1 MELGGVVIRVSSQ
14 TPSPEQPLADEQ
26 PSLPRGES
34 SSSFELVQGPESP
47 YAASSSASPYP
58 LPASGPLPPFD
69 LGAPSSSGALPSPD
83 RRRFPARSL
92 LSSPSGVPEY
102 PLQGPVCPGSQLRQ
116 SFPPL
121 PPALRETCR
130 FLRGGQLTW
139 QERAERAW
147 LAGCFAGAILAGRLH
162 YPDRSAALNL
172 QNRYY
177 CVLRAAGLDSPR
189 VVRDFRSYSKI
200 VGRLQNSE
208 SVSHA
213 FPSESESRLYF
224 AAAGVEYRPSLQWK
238 PEGLIF
244 LSSSGHGLPTTTRP
258 R

>member
-1 MELGGVVIRVSSQ
+1 MPTEVRVELGGVVIRVSSQ

-102 PLQGPVCPGSQLRQ
+102 PLQGPVVPRQPASPILPSSAACPERDLPFPTWGS
-116 SFPPL
+116 
-121 PPALRETCR
+121 AY
-130 FLRGGQLTW
+130 
-139 QERAERAW
+139 
-147 LAGCFAGAILAGRLH
+147 LAGAG
-162 YPDRSAALNL
+162 
-172 QNRYY
+172 
-177 CVLRAAGLDSPR
+177 
-189 VVRDFRSYSKI
+189 
-200 VGRLQNSE
+200 
-208 SVSHA
+208 
-213 FPSESESRLYF
+213 
-224 AAAGVEYRPSLQWK
+224 
-238 PEGLIF
+238 
-244 LSSSGHGLPTTTRP
+244 
-258 R
+258 